1 MKNKLEKIQ
10 RAFNKQKSYW
20 GFFSKCERAYHAMYE
35 DDTKRRKTPHS
46 LERSRLYV
54 PLIKTTCDII
64 HSIFKTSF
72 LSSGCPIEV
81 RRVGMRSEHDQILQN
96 TLNALVK
103 KHWQDKSHKV
113 GLSRAVLSA
122 IYLPLGVVQLYW
134 TDGCVRTKHIPIADI
149 AFDTEAADISDVD
162 YIAYEWR
169 QSKVELKSKFESGLY
184 THQDPHAV
192 AQNEI
197 GRVITKELY
206 ERKFENGRTFWLLHT
221 FIAEEKVR
229 EAKFDR
235 LPFHFGYC
243 LDAMPP
249 VLRSTELTAKDDM
262 YIGVYGSCLPAR
274 VGEIQAEYNIKRNQ
288 KIDLIERIIDPQFII
303 CANKGTVNINDIYE
317 NKKII
322 RVETAQGE
330 QVSSLVMPLQ
340 PVNSAMS
347 ISEEIGVL
355 KDEYERATGVN
366 SIMTGQTSPSDR
378 RAMGA
383 LQVVNASSS
392 MRIEAMLQT
401 LADTMLNGYAR
412 DFVELIYQNAS
423 DEELI
428 AITENPNII
437 SLLGSQAK
445 RANTRL
451 DFDIK
456 TSFGTTIS
464 SEMEVNQL
472 NNLLGV
478 LAQTGMSDPKLISPL
493 LKDIMLLL
501 RGENAPIE
509 QIDEAF
515 AQIIA
520 QQEAAAQAQIAEKQA
535 QASVAQAQADE
546 AAAAQAAADPSVVEA
561 AAAQQA
567 AVLAAQNEAQ
577 RVAAVENAAYEGGL

>member
-1 MKNKLEKIQ
+1 M
-10 RAFNKQKSYW
+10 
-20 GFFSKCERAYHAMYE
+20 
-35 DDTKRRKTPHS
+35 
-46 LERSRLYV
+46 
-54 PLIKTTCDII
+54 
-64 HSIFKTSF
+64 
-72 LSSGCPIEV
+72 
-81 RRVGMRSEHDQILQN
+81 
-96 TLNALVK
+96 
-103 KHWQDKSHKV
+103 
-113 GLSRAVLSA
+113 
-122 IYLPLGVVQLYW
+122 
-134 TDGCVRTKHIPIADI
+134 DI

-169 QSKVELKSKFESGLY
+169 QSRVELKSKFESGLY
-184 THQDPHAV
+184 THDDPERV
-192 AQNEI
+192 AHSEI
-197 GRVITKELY
+197 GRVKTKELY

-243 LDAMPP
+243 LEAMPP
-249 VLRSTELTAKDDM
+249 VLRSTELTPKDDM

-303 CANKGTVNINDIYE
+303 CANKGSVNINDIYE

-330 QVSSLVMPLQ
+330 QVGSLVMPLQ
-340 PVNSAMS
+340 PVNSSMS

-437 SLLGSQAK
+437 SVLGTQAM

-464 SEMEVNQL
+464 AEMEVGQL

-520 QQEAAAQAQIAEKQA
+520 QNEAQAQAQIAEKQA
-535 QASVAQAQADE
+535 QAQM
-546 AAAAQAAADPSVVEA
+546 AAAQAEGAAAAADEAVADPSVVEA
-561 AAAQQA
+561 QAIEQAAA
-567 AVLAAQNEAQ
+567 VAAQNEALRQ
-577 RVAAVENAAYEGGL
+577 QAVQNAAYEGGL

>member
-1 MKNKLEKIQ
+1 MRYNTQ
-10 RAFNKQKSYW
+10 
-20 GFFSKCERAYHAMYE
+20 H
-35 DDTKRRKTPHS
+35 
-46 LERSRLYV
+46 
-54 PLIKTTCDII
+54 
-64 HSIFKTSF
+64 FKTSF

-122 IYLPLGVVQLYW
+122 IYLPLGIVQLYW
-134 TDGCVRTKHIPIADI
+134 ADGSVRTKHVPIVDI
-149 AFDTEAADISDVD
+149 AFDPEAADISDVD

-184 THQDPHAV
+184 THDDPHRV
-192 AQNEI
+192 AHSEI
-197 GRVITKELY
+197 GRVKTKELY

-249 VLRSTELTAKDDM
+249 VLRSTELTPKDDM

-303 CANKGTVNINDIYE
+303 CANKGSVNVNDIYE

-330 QVSSLVMPLQ
+330 QVGSLVMPLQ

-412 DFVELIYQNAS
+412 DFVELVYQNAS

-428 AITENPNII
+428 AITENSNII
-437 SLLGSQAK
+437 SVLGSQAK

-464 SEMEVNQL
+464 AEMEVGQL

-509 QIDEAF
+509 QIDEALS
-515 AQIIA
+515 QIIA
-520 QQEAAAQAQIAEKQA
+520 QQQAQQEAQIAQQQA

-546 AAAAQAAADPSVVEA
+546 AAANEAAADPSVVEA
-561 AAAQQA
+561 KAMEQA
-567 AVLAAQNEAQ
+567 AVIAAQNETLRQ
-577 RVAAVENAAYEGGL
+577 QAVQNAAYEGGL